1 MMIVMKTFQE
11 SDEAVSERLKI
22 VFANHEGTLNNAENF
37 DTLPFIDRGVFCVI
51 EHFCQFVKIKIIRY
65 LFSQNYSY
73 YESYSVASRSSFIWG
88 HILAD
93 HPGLFQRTMYKGSN
107 APLSQICSKLIL
119 ISLKE
124 GVKKLNSRPTHNY

>member
-1 MMIVMKTFQE
+1 MMFVMKTFQE
-11 SDEAVSERLKI
+11 SDEAVSERLRI
-22 VFANHEGTLNNAENF
+22 VFANHEGTLNNTENF

-65 LFSQNYSY
+65 FFPQIK
-73 YESYSVASRSSFIWG
+73 SYSFASRSILNCG